1 MVDSNRIQYRI
12 DAWNQEGEV
21 SRPRGGFERVLL
33 RVQVEEWN
41 AVAWN
46 TRRFAMHRLST
57 LWWSVHGAWARG
69 MCALA
74 TTLHAWICKQAGE
87 ASSQK
92 PSAHLPSFVALGVS
106 LVSPLGQHWSKI
118 SIPCRER
125 IDAFDSCPTTRSS
138 SPPVPWVRFDGFF
151 GFDGE
156 LNPTRFLLE
165 SGSMGGDRPTTMATT
180 CMAACARPVRT
191 PGSVQVRRRDVMKLS
206 VGSCALLWVPG
217 ARAAP
222 VFDLERGMSRFIRR
236 KPRDPLDSYVV
247 PLLLCVEQLELLAE
261 FVQKD
266 HERLVLGRAQLREGP
281 FATLRDDLR
290 AVAEF
295 GQANGRE
302 DVADLVDVALRAV
315 DRADSTLL
323 RDIRK
328 VPEGGASSEAVD
340 AILQGRDKV
349 NQVLDTVPED
359 VLAKSK
365 EVVTVLKEAGD
376 EVDGP
381 DANESVEYQ
390 ELEKIL

>member
-1 MVDSNRIQYRI
+1 
-12 DAWNQEGEV
+12 
-21 SRPRGGFERVLL
+21 
-33 RVQVEEWN
+33 
-41 AVAWN
+41 
-46 TRRFAMHRLST
+46 
-57 LWWSVHGAWARG
+57 
-69 MCALA
+69 
-74 TTLHAWICKQAGE
+74 
-87 ASSQK
+87 
-92 PSAHLPSFVALGVS
+92 
-106 LVSPLGQHWSKI
+106 
-118 SIPCRER
+118 
-125 IDAFDSCPTTRSS
+125 
-138 SPPVPWVRFDGFF
+138 
-151 GFDGE
+151 
-156 LNPTRFLLE
+156 
-165 SGSMGGDRPTTMATT
+165 MGGDRPTTMATT